1 MVRDNFSKFESM
13 FREIF
18 QRTLTDAGD
27 SDLHL
32 MTIFSIA
39 LASKSKIYIELG
51 IRNGSTS
58 LPISLAAKINGGKHF
73 AVDIEDHG
81 YVCAKELEDVWNFQE
96 MDAIDFLKNWDKS
109 NQVGFIYLDDWHAY
123 NHVKEELILIDEMV
137 GPSSIILIHDL
148 MYWTTPFYHTDL
160 SLEKGQWS
168 KGGPY
173 RAVSELDPNFWEW
186 STLPWCNGLTI
197 LRKKYS
203 SKFHKK

>member
-1 MVRDNFSKFESM
+1 MIRM
-13 FREIF
+13 M
-18 QRTLTDAGD
+18 
-27 SDLHL
+27 L
-32 MTIFSIA
+32 MRKA
-39 LASKSKIYIELG
+39 LAFIATLLVTASLLVVFTGCSNANDTLV
-51 IRNGSTS
+51 GSGNLIT
-58 LPISLAAKINGGKHF
+58 
-73 AVDIEDHG
+73 
-81 YVCAKELEDVWNFQE
+81 QE

-203 SKFHKK
+203 SKYHKK